1 MKYSCIASVARTG
14 VQIGEIMATHELQ
27 LTKFSHVFVQ
37 YSSFPK
43 CVYLIW
49 LGFFNEINPP
59 MFKYQSWH
67 EFCFCMS
74 NYFCFDSK
82 TFHRNRVYVMCV
94 YACHIVK
101 KIAVFV
107 IHVKSSELP
116 TG

>member
-1 MKYSCIASVARTG
+1 
-14 VQIGEIMATHELQ
+14 
-27 LTKFSHVFVQ
+27 
-37 YSSFPK
+37 
-43 CVYLIW
+43 
-49 LGFFNEINPP
+49 
-59 MFKYQSWH
+59 
-67 EFCFCMS
+67 MS